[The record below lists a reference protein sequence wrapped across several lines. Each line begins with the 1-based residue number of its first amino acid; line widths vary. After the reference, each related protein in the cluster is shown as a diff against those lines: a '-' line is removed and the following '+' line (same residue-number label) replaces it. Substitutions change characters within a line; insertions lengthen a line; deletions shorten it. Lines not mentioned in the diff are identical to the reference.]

1 MAESV
6 LEKNAVCVECGS
18 EVREGT
24 QFCYACGK
32 PVATESSD
40 EAVIEA
46 EETVAATENNDS
58 MTERSEKLA
67 SAAARRKKSRS
78 GQRKP
83 KRVVWEEPGESA
95 NRLFMLLCLLIF
107 VIAVGVVFLTVFI
120 K

>member
-1 MAESV
+1 MAETV

-32 PVATESSD
+32 PVATETSD
-40 EAVIEA
+40 EAVVGA
-46 EETVAATENNDS
+46 EETVAATENTDS
-58 MTERSEKLA
+58 KAEKSEKLA
-67 SAAARRKKSRS
+67 SAAAERKRSRS

-83 KRVVWEEPGESA
+83 KQVVWEEPGAAS
-95 NRLFMLLCLLIF
+95 NRLFMLLCVLIF
-107 VIAVGVVFLTVFI
+107 VLAAGVVFLTVFI